1 MKGTIVYIGS
11 DVPDK
16 APAGVR
22 VFANALAMM
31 RYGYEVKIISV
42 DKQVEVIHTYHDGI
56 ETWHLSRPQSTF
68 DWVNNL
74 FRIDRFTSIIENIED
89 VKLIIA
95 YEFPAMAFSRLK
107 NYCSKRNIRV
117 ISECAEWQKWENLG
131 HLNPLAR
138 MVRVVDVNSA
148 MYCAYK
154 KSDGLIVTSR
164 YFDDFFKGC
173 VPTLVLPT
181 LQCRKIQLPVEIVQN
196 KVRKFIY
203 AGQLGYR
210 KDMLTDIIH
219 VFAELNHFDYEFN
232 ILGLTLDEYI
242 ERFPEETGVISSIN
256 QSVEKIKFWGKV
268 SHEEVLKEVSKSD
281 FSVIIRESIRRNNV
295 GFPTKFGESITCGTP
310 VIVSDFSDVVR
321 YTKEY
326 GVGIVTDINHIQGGI
341 ERALLMDDEELL
353 RMHENCRSCN
363 AFYYEGNV
371 DVIGKFIDRIIQN

>member
-11 DVPDK
+11 DIPDK

-22 VFANALAMM
+22 VFANALALKI
-31 RYGYEVKIISV
+31 YGYEMKIISV
-42 DKQVEVIHTYHDGI
+42 DKQVETYHSIYDGI
-56 ETWHLSRPQSTF
+56 ETWHLSRPRSTK

-74 FRIDRFTSIIENIED
+74 LKIERYTSIIDKIED

-95 YEFPAMAFSRLK
+95 YEFPAIAFSRLMS
-107 NYCSKRNIRV
+107 YCKRRGIKL

-131 HLNPLAR
+131 HLRPIAR
-138 MVRVVDVNSA
+138 MVRVLDVSSS
-148 MYCAYK
+148 MHIAYK
-154 KSDGLIVTSR
+154 KSDGLIVTSH

-173 VPTLVLPT
+173 SPTLVLPT
-181 LQCRKIQLPVEIVQN
+181 LQCRKIQLSDEIQKN
-196 KVRKFIY
+196 KTRKFIY

-210 KDMLTDIIH
+210 KDMLTDIIAA
-219 VFAELNHFDYEFN
+219 FAKLNQYDFEFN
-232 ILGLTLDEYI
+232 ILGLSREEYI
-242 ERFPEETGVISSIN
+242 ERFPEEEIILSTVN
-256 QSVEKIKFWGKV
+256 HKIIFWGKV
-268 SHEEVLKEVSKSD
+268 SHSEVLKEVSKSD
-281 FSVIIRESIRRNNV
+281 FSLIIRESIRRNNV

-326 GVGIVTDINHIQGGI
+326 GVGIVTDINHIQDGV
-341 ERALLMDDEELL
+341 ERALLLDDEELL
-353 RMHENCRSCN
+353 RMHKNCRSCN